1 MEMVWEMHTGTSG
14 LPVQCRLLAVQRPG
28 LVLRAVHH
36 SQVFRDA
43 PMKAHC

>member
-36 SQVFRDA
+36 SQVLRDA